1 MTACERE
8 REQIGAFLDGE
19 LEAGE
24 RAALEA
30 HLPTCAGC
38 RQALEDQQRLARAF
52 AALPAVVPPPD
63 FEARFWARIARGED
77 SPQGLLARLRR
88 WLSPG
93 GALAL
98 AATAAALL
106 LLFLNLPGPYV
117 GVGTITVDPQA
128 ASQTE
133 PAPALAARAPNPVD
147 TDVRIMTDVRDVE
160 LLADPE
166 VDAISELDV
175 LEEWNDAG
183 PS

>member
-19 LEAGE
+19 LGAGE

-52 AALPAVVPPPD
+52 AALPAETAPAD

-77 SPQGLLARLRR
+77 DPQGLLARLRR
-88 WLSPG
+88 WISPG
-93 GALAL
+93 RALAL

-106 LLFLNLPGPYV
+106 LLFLNSRLPETYEAV
-117 GVGTITVDPQA
+117 ATVTVDPQVA
-128 ASQTE
+128 TE
-133 PAPALAARAPNPVD
+133 PAPALAARAPSPAD
-147 TDVRIMTDVRDVE
+147 TDVRILTDVRDVE
-160 LLADPE
+160 LLQDPE

-175 LEEWNDAG
+175 LEEWDDAG